1 MQADRRDFRD
11 RKNNDLGACFSVNP
25 RRRSAGLFD
34 REKLVRLFKGNEA
47 RHPHICRSLVMFRS
61 LAFCILSLAAAAPLR
76 AEEITEQSLMQAA
89 TELAKQYD
97 TYYGAKNVDGM
108 TKVYAAD
115 AILISP
121 SGAVVRGT
129 EGLKPYYEKRF
140 ASGAKDHATTI
151 TEVHLQGNGGY
162 GIGHFAVTVPEKDG
176 KERRE
181 EGNLATVYQH
191 EADGWHIKLLVP
203 SALPV
208 K

>member
-1 MQADRRDFRD
+1 VSRVF
-11 RKNNDLGACFSVNP
+11 LSCFC
-25 RRRSAGLFD
+25 ALT
-34 REKLVRLFKGNEA
+34 
-47 RHPHICRSLVMFRS
+47 
-61 LAFCILSLAAAAPLR
+61 LAIPAY

-97 TYYGAKNVDGM
+97 TYYAAKDPDGM
-108 TKVYAAD
+108 TKVYASD

-129 EGLKPYYEKRF
+129 GGLKPYYQKRF

-151 TEVHLQGNGGY
+151 TEVHVQGDGGY
-162 GIGHFAVTVPEKDG
+162 GIGHFAVTVPGPDG
-176 KERRE
+176 KDLRE
-181 EGNLATVYQH
+181 LGNLATVYQH

-203 SALPV
+203 STLPA

>member
-1 MQADRRDFRD
+1 ML
-11 RKNNDLGACFSVNP
+11 KMIFSLC
-25 RRRSAGLFD
+25 A
-34 REKLVRLFKGNEA
+34 A
-47 RHPHICRSLVMFRS
+47 
-61 LAFCILSLAAAAPLR
+61 LALIMPAR
-76 AEEITEQSLMQAA
+76 AEELTEQSLMQAA

-108 TKVYAAD
+108 TKVYASD

-121 SGAVVRGT
+121 SGTVVRGT
-129 EGLKPYYEKRF
+129 EGLKPYYQKRF

-162 GIGHFAVTVPEKDG
+162 GIGHFAVTVPGPDG
-176 KERRE
+176 KDLRE
-181 EGNLATVYQH
+181 QGNLATVYQR

-203 SALPV
+203 STLPA